1 MAAPRDFGEGFHV
14 LYVASY
20 SSDEPFEIVVEA
32 ARRVPDVTLWLTG
45 RPKGDAKRLLETA
58 PDNVRLL
65 GFLSRE
71 DYLAAVAG
79 AGAVLALTTRDHT
92 MQRAAYEAAY
102 LAVPTIVSDWPVLRD
117 NFAKGALWVD
127 NTAEG
132 LAECLRQARD
142 RAGELRQGARELR
155 ADKLARWR
163 DTRRH
168 VERLL
173 SSKPESSQ
181 SPPAGTAP

>member
-1 MAAPRDFGEGFHV
+1 EGFHV

-127 NTAEG
+127 
-132 LAECLRQARD
+132 
-142 RAGELRQGARELR
+142 
-155 ADKLARWR
+155 
-163 DTRRH
+163 
-168 VERLL
+168 
-173 SSKPESSQ
+173 
-181 SPPAGTAP
+181 